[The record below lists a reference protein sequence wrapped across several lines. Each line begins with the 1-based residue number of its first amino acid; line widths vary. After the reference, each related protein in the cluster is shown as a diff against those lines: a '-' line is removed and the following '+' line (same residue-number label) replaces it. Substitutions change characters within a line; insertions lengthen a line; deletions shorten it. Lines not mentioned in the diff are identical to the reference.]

1 MSASASLPNPTAALA
16 HRAEARAVAQV
27 LRALEARP
35 GCAALCAPPDRMSAL
50 FETLARRPGPQLRA
64 IAVRGGGLDPD
75 AFCEQLLRALHA
87 QGCDRPRAVFEA
99 YLAHLRSLGSHL
111 VVLVEGADAL
121 EPATLECVARW
132 VRRPASA
139 LRLVAAGSD
148 QTALAR
154 VADLIGAGV
163 SLVRLGGGMDDEG
176 TEEPVAGV
184 VPRQAAAPPEARPVA
199 GPAPAPHPRWRIAW
213 PLRTAGLAA
222 IVTSGLLWSQL
233 GDETQPPAAIAETAP
248 SGAAASVEPAPDAE
262 PGGGDLATLG
272 GSRTDLASADASR
285 LEVTREGG
293 LRLDALATP
302 DAAPARPAPLEAV
315 LVALDAGDS
324 DAYKRA
330 LRRIDG
336 PAAVQAEA
344 ELVRRLEE
352 PPGSD
357 RAQVRSERMLAAWG
371 LALVGGRDALAPLA
385 LAATDADPHV
395 AARAAR
401 SAGVIRARLAAD
413 ASGPRTR

>member
-1 MSASASLPNPTAALA
+1 MTASPSLPNPTAAVA
-16 HRAEARAVAQV
+16 QRAEARAVAQI
-27 LRALEARP
+27 LRALEAQP
-35 GCAALCAPPDRMSAL
+35 GCAALCAPPDRVSAL
-50 FETLARRPGPQLRA
+50 LETLARRPGPQLRA
-64 IAVRGGGLDPD
+64 IAVHGGGLDPD
-75 AFCEQLLRALHA
+75 AFCEQLLRALNA

-111 VVLVEGADAL
+111 LVLVEGADAL

-132 VRRPASA
+132 ARRPASP

-148 QTALAR
+148 QTALSR
-154 VADLIGAGV
+154 VADRIGVSG
-163 SLVRLGGGMDDEG
+163 SLVRLGGGTDDDG
-176 TEEPVAGV
+176 TEEPVARV
-184 VPRQAAAPPEARPVA
+184 EPRQAAMPPEARPA
-199 GPAPAPHPRWRIAW
+199 AAPALAPHRRWRIAW
-213 PLRTAGLAA
+213 PLRAAGLAA
-222 IVTSGLLWSQL
+222 VVTSGLLWSHL

-248 SGAAASVEPAPDAE
+248 SGAAASAEPDPDAE
-262 PGGGDLATLG
+262 PGGDEIAALD
-272 GSRTDLASADASR
+272 GSRADLASSDASR
-285 LEVTREGG
+285 LEITREVG
-293 LRLDALATP
+293 LRLDALEP
-302 DAAPARPAPLEAV
+302 SEAAPARPAPLEAV

-336 PAAVQAEA
+336 PAAAQAEA

-357 RAQVRSERMLAAWG
+357 RAQERSGRMLAAWG

-395 AARAAR
+395 AALAAR
-401 SAGVIRARLAAD
+401 SAGVIRARLATD
-413 ASGPRTR
+413 ASEPRAR

>member
-1 MSASASLPNPTAALA
+1 MTASPSLPNPTAAVA
-16 HRAEARAVAQV
+16 QRAEARAVAQI
-27 LRALEARP
+27 LRALEAQP
-35 GCAALCAPPDRMSAL
+35 GCAALCAPPDRVSAL
-50 FETLARRPGPQLRA
+50 LETLARRPGPQLRA

-87 QGCDRPRAVFEA
+87 KGCDRPRAVFEA

-132 VRRPASA
+132 ARRPASA

-148 QTALAR
+148 QAALSR
-154 VADLIGAGV
+154 VADLIGAGG
-163 SLVRLGGGMDDEG
+163 SLVRLGSETDDDG
-176 TEEPVAGV
+176 TEKPVAGV
-184 VPRQAAAPPEARPVA
+184 VPQQAAAPPNAGPVA

-213 PLRTAGLAA
+213 PLRAAGLAA
-222 IVTSGLLWSQL
+222 VVTSGLLWSQL
-233 GDETQPPAAIAETAP
+233 GDEPQPPAAIAETAQ

-262 PGGGDLATLG
+262 PGGGDLAALG
-272 GSRTDLASADASR
+272 GSRADLASAHASH

-293 LRLDALATP
+293 FRLDALETS
-302 DAAPARPAPLEAV
+302 DAAPAGPAPLEAA

-330 LRRIDG
+330 LRRIGG
-336 PAAVQAEA
+336 PAALQAEA

-352 PPGSD
+352 TPGSD
-357 RAQVRSERMLAAWG
+357 RAEERSERMLAAWG

-385 LAATDADPHV
+385 VAATDADPHV
-395 AARAAR
+395 AALAAR